1 MNTPLTSHA
10 TGAGI
15 EASTPGSLLLMFA
28 ERLPDYAI
36 TLFDADGRVTSW
48 NAGAEAMLG
57 YSADEAVGLHLS
69 KFYTPADIAGG
80 VPAANV
86 AEALKQ
92 GRKAEARL
100 CVCKDG
106 TEVMAHSVLMPLY
119 DPHNKLLGFGS
130 LTHDML
136 GMVRAV
142 ADPVPPQEEHAQI
155 LVVDDDEEVRGVA
168 ERQLTSLGYRVIVVP
183 DGAKALE
190 ALASGVQIDLLFT
203 DVVMPGGL
211 NGREVAHE
219 ARKLRPR
226 LRVLFTSGYFEGA
239 LVQKGE
245 IEEDVE
251 FIMKPYRRRDLAD
264 KVRKLL
270 SETAS

>member
-1 MNTPLTSHA
+1 
-10 TGAGI
+10 
-15 EASTPGSLLLMFA
+15 MFA

-36 TLFDADGRVTSW
+36 TMFDSDGRVTTW
-48 NAGAEAMLG
+48 NAGAQAMLG

-69 KFYTPADIAGG
+69 RFYTPTDIAGG

-100 CVCKDG
+100 CVRKDG

-130 LTHDML
+130 LTHDMT
-136 GMVRAV
+136 GIVPAAAA
-142 ADPVPPQEEHAQI
+142 ADPVPLEEEHEQI
-155 LVVDDDEEVRGVA
+155 LVVDDDAEVRGLA
-168 ERQLTSLGYRVIVVP
+168 ERQLTSLGYRVIAVP

-190 ALASGVQIDLLFT
+190 ALASGAQIDLLFT

-211 NGREVAHE
+211 NGREVARE

-239 LVQKGE
+239 LVRQGE
-245 IEEDVE
+245 IEQDVE
-251 FIMKPYRRRDLAD
+251 FIMKPYRRKDLAD
-264 KVRKLL
+264 KVRTLL
-270 SETAS
+270 SETAA

>member
-1 MNTPLTSHA
+1 MET
-10 TGAGI
+10 
-15 EASTPGSLLLMFA
+15 STPGSLLQMFA

-36 TLFDADGRVTSW
+36 TLFDADGRVTTW
-48 NAGAEAMLG
+48 NAGARAMLG

-100 CVCKDG
+100 CVRKDG

-130 LTHDML
+130 LTHDVT
-136 GMVRAV
+136 GMVRAA
-142 ADPVPPQEEHAQI
+142 ADPVPPQEEHEQI
-155 LVVDDDEEVRGVA
+155 LVVDDDEEVRGLA
-168 ERQLTSLGYRVIVVP
+168 ERQLTSLGYRVIAVP

-211 NGREVAHE
+211 NGREVARE

-239 LVQKGE
+239 LVRKGE
-245 IEEDVE
+245 MEQDVE
-251 FIMKPYRRRDLAD
+251 FIMKPYRRKDLAD
-264 KVRKLL
+264 KVRTLL
-270 SETAS
+270 GEAAA